1 MAQNGRKPQKLTKED
16 LKILK
21 QLSSPAPEEIS
32 DGEKTKRR
40 VKRATLERLIEG
52 LQADDQQAA

>member
-1 MAQNGRKPQKLTKED
+1 MAQDRRKPQKLTRED

-21 QLSSPAPEEIS
+21 QLSSPVPEEIS